1 MHTLLLIHILIS
13 LVGIASGFVVLGGWL
28 SARHLRE
35 WTVVFLLATAA
46 TSLTGVLLP
55 LNGFTPAVALVILSF
70 IALAVAVFALAVKRL
85 SGRWQSVYA
94 VSGLTAL
101 YFNFFV
107 LVAQLFQKIP
117 PLHALAPT
125 QSEPPF
131 AISQVL
137 VLALF
142 IVLGVGAVRRLH
154 AARPMVG
161 TL

>member
-13 LVGIASGFVVLGGWL
+13 LVGIAAGFVVLGGWL
-28 SARHLRE
+28 SARHLRG
-35 WTVVFLLATAA
+35 WTVVFFLATAA
-46 TSLTGVLLP
+46 TSLTGILLP
-55 LNGFTPAVALVILSF
+55 LDGFTPAVALVILSF
-70 IALAVAVFALAVKRL
+70 VALAVALFALAGKRL
-85 SGRWQSVYA
+85 SGRWQAVYA
-94 VSGLTAL
+94 IGGLTAL

-142 IVLGVGAVRRLH
+142 IVLGIGAVGPHQAGRGI
-154 AARPMVG
+154 AG
-161 TL
+161 